1 MSVAA
6 RSPVQCPAGNRCAR
20 QMNAQALVP
29 IGEQL
34 HRAITEQQ
42 AVVTGDLGASAPF
55 LLPRPTKNPDGGPG
69 SATATAVARPGGH
82 PR

>member
-42 AVVTGDLGASAPF
+42 AVVTGASASF
-55 LLPRPTKNPDGGPG
+55 LLPRPTKDPDDGPG
-69 SATATAVARPGGH
+69 SATATAESRPGGH